1 MRAAAV
7 LPLSVAEID
16 RELADRTRQ
25 FEAIT
30 GTLLE
35 LDNHPGLNLLRH
47 FPPAGLTAERWEPI
61 RQALDLMWEDHGR
74 MKAILDQA
82 RTLRGT
88 RGRVDDRARVELTQ
102 LLRGRPHEAGRTPIP
117 MAQRSLTGPSEHVLF
132 VGLADTLD
140 RMRATFP
147 RIAEFLDG
155 VDAVNNRVVA
165 GLGPL
170 QAQVELAQGVTPEFR
185 AVAAD
190 IDALMRRAGTDPLS
204 LTGSEID
211 ARIAEISAAV
221 RRQSAVLTELNA
233 ITKDWA
239 AAVAETRRHW
249 ELLRTTRDRAAQ
261 LKAEAERRIVTAP
274 LPARPD
280 QAPMLGAELS
290 KLAAAQPDGRVA
302 GAANAVPAVALHGLR
317 ARIADATAAAQAD
330 EALAQGLL
338 DRRAELRGR
347 LGAYQA
353 KAARLGISEDREVL
367 AAYQI
372 AAGLLTRNPCDLAAV
387 TRAVADYQQ
396 LIGEKKAGK
405 TR

>member
-1 MRAAAV
+1 M
-7 LPLSVAEID
+7 LPLTVAEID
-16 RELADRTRQ
+16 RELSDRTQQ

-30 GTLLE
+30 STLLE
-35 LDNHPGLNLLRH
+35 LDNHPGLNLVRH
-47 FPPAGLTAERWEPI
+47 FPPTGLTAQRWDPV

-117 MAQRSLTGPSEHVLF
+117 MAQRSLTGPSEHVLY

-147 RIAEFLDG
+147 RIAEFLEA
-155 VDAVNNRVVA
+155 VDAVNNRVVS

-170 QAQVELAQGVTPEFR
+170 QPQVELAKGVTPEFR
-185 AVAAD
+185 AIAND

-204 LTGSEID
+204 LTAGEID
-211 ARIAEISAAV
+211 ARVAEISAAV
-221 RRQSAVLTELNA
+221 RRQATVLTELNA
-233 ITKDWA
+233 VAEDWP
-239 AAVAETRRHW
+239 AAVAETRRRW
-249 ELLRTTRDRAAQ
+249 ESLRQARDRAMR
-261 LKAEAERRIVTAP
+261 LKADAERRIVTAP

-280 QAPMLGAELS
+280 PTPLLGAELS
-290 KLAAAQPDGRVA
+290 ELAADSG
-302 GAANAVPAVALHGLR
+302 PAVALLGLR
-317 ARIADATAAAQAD
+317 RRIADAEQAAHAD
-330 EALAQGLL
+330 AALAQGLL
-338 DRRAELRGR
+338 DRRAELHGR
-347 LGAYQA
+347 LGGYQA
-353 KAARLGISEDREVL
+353 KAARLGLSEDREVL

-372 AAGLLTRNPCDLAAV
+372 AAGLLGRTPCDLAAV

-396 LIGEKKAGK
+396 LLGEKKAGR

>member
-1 MRAAAV
+1 M

-16 RELADRTRQ
+16 RELADRTAQ
-25 FEAIT
+25 FDAIT
-30 GTLLE
+30 STLLE
-35 LDNHPGLNLLRH
+35 LDNHPGLNLMRH
-47 FPPAGLTAERWEPI
+47 FPPAGLTAQRWEPV

-88 RGRVDDRARVELTQ
+88 RHRVDDRARVELTQ

-117 MAQRSLTGPSEHVLF
+117 MAQRSLTGPRETVLF
-132 VGLADTLD
+132 VGLADTLE

-155 VDAVNNRVVA
+155 VDAVNSRVAA

-170 QAQVELAQGVTPEFR
+170 QAQVELGQGLTPEFQ
-185 AVAAD
+185 AIAAE

-204 LTGSEID
+204 LTASEIE
-211 ARIAEISAAV
+211 ARVAEIGTAV
-221 RRQSAVLTELNA
+221 RRQSVVLTELTA
-233 ITKDWA
+233 ITKDWPA
-239 AAVAETRRHW
+239 AIAETRRRW
-249 ELLRTTRDRAAQ
+249 EELRTARERAVRVRADAQ
-261 LKAEAERRIVTAP
+261 ARIRTAP
-274 LPARPD
+274 LPERPD
-280 QAPMLGAELS
+280 LTAQLGSELS
-290 KLAAAQPDGRVA
+290 WLAVESG
-302 GAANAVPAVALHGLR
+302 PAKALPGLR
-317 ARIADATAAAQAD
+317 RRIAEATEAAQAD

-353 KAARLGISEDREVL
+353 KASRVGVSEDREVL
-367 AAYQI
+367 EAYQV
-372 AAGLLTRNPCDLAAV
+372 AAGLLTRKPCDLAAA

-396 LIGEKKAGK
+396 LIGEKKAGR